1 MSTSLMDE
9 VPAAPLY
16 LQGVVLSETSFVAFI
31 SAPLYLV
38 GHMLFSLVMH
48 VPGNLLPRRLF
59 ALTFAASG
67 ALLLLVLLEINGG
80 LPARARFMLWRLHLC
95 VDLVL
100 IVLVLPYVL
109 LTLVMRRVLNR
120 YRLSARAV
128 LPPVLLAMLAW
139 LYLFLKVDE
148 TLPTT
153 RGVGTDDGDTIFSQ
167 LLSRCLSSAGVFGV
181 CLSAL
186 MSGVGAVAGLSIS
199 LRRLLHVDDPTE
211 LDEAQR
217 ALVHALQRLAK
228 HGLRLRGIRRRIAA
242 SQEGRKRRIEAA
254 ASVWSEKWQNTC
266 LAVQQRD
273 WYGAAS
279 ALGTVAI
286 AALPILKPR
295 LFRTAS
301 QMEAL
306 GELRAAQGESLE
318 LRAAVRREVGAFARL
333 LDEEKRLRQAS
344 TKLGRAFS
352 VIGDVFSGYCVVKVG
367 LAVRSILQHG
377 ARRTGVDPVT
387 RSIGYALRLSL
398 LEPDA
403 AAFYSQGVS
412 LWLTGIMV
420 FSSVR
425 GFLVQVMTSDDL

>member
-80 LPARARFMLWRLHLC
+80 LPARARVMLWRLHLC

-153 RGVGTDDGDTIFSQ
+153 RG
-167 LLSRCLSSAGVFGV
+167 A
-181 CLSAL
+181 
-186 MSGVGAVAGLSIS
+186 
-199 LRRLLHVDDPTE
+199 
-211 LDEAQR
+211 R
-217 ALVHALQRLAK
+217 AWTQ
-228 HGLRLRGIRRRIAA
+228 
-242 SQEGRKRRIEAA
+242 
-254 ASVWSEKWQNTC
+254 
-266 LAVQQRD
+266 
-273 WYGAAS
+273 
-279 ALGTVAI
+279 
-286 AALPILKPR
+286 
-295 LFRTAS
+295 
-301 QMEAL
+301 
-306 GELRAAQGESLE
+306 
-318 LRAAVRREVGAFARL
+318 
-333 LDEEKRLRQAS
+333 
-344 TKLGRAFS
+344 
-352 VIGDVFSGYCVVKVG
+352 
-367 LAVRSILQHG
+367 
-377 ARRTGVDPVT
+377 
-387 RSIGYALRLSL
+387 
-398 LEPDA
+398 
-403 AAFYSQGVS
+403 
-412 LWLTGIMV
+412 
-420 FSSVR
+420 
-425 GFLVQVMTSDDL
+425 

>member
-80 LPARARFMLWRLHLC
+80 LPARARFMLWRLHLG
-95 VDLVL
+95 VDLAL

-120 YRLSARAV
+120 YRLLARAV

-153 RGVGTDDGDTIFSQ
+153 RGAADKGDTIFSQ

-266 LAVQQRD
+266 LAVQQCD

-279 ALGTVAI
+279 ALGKVAI

-301 QMEAL
+301 QNEAL

-344 TKLGRAFS
+344 TLLGRALS

-387 RSIGYALRLSL
+387 RAIGYALRLSL
-398 LEPDA
+398 LDPAA

-425 GFLVQVMTSDDL
+425 GFLVQVMASDDL

>member
-1 MSTSLMDE
+1 MSTSLIGE

-80 LPARARFMLWRLHLC
+80 LPARARFMLWRLHLG
-95 VDLVL
+95 VDLAL

-153 RGVGTDDGDTIFSQ
+153 RGAGADKGDTIFSQ

-266 LAVQQRD
+266 LAVQQCD

-301 QMEAL
+301 QNEAL

-344 TKLGRAFS
+344 TLLGRALS

-387 RSIGYALRLSL
+387 RAIGYALRLSL
-398 LEPDA
+398 LDPAA

-425 GFLVQVMTSDDL
+425 GFLVQVMASDGL